1 MTTSVAVSSDGLT
14 LAGSFDDPDGTKLY
28 VWKQNTGFHILEMPK
43 AKYLFLDAIS
53 EDGSKILVRFWG
65 VDDKTFTFSY
75 DLNEMERQQQKL
87 TAAAGKKQSEQQASK
102 YSSLQQQLKN
112 AKPAQIYAKA
122 LDFEAEN
129 APEMALAAYRILID
143 KYPDS
148 PYTAKAIDKMEGL
161 RPAAPAQAR
170 PQPQAQQQ
178 PALQGVT
185 DARMAEVR
193 KQARERC
200 VSSCNIQMESCR
212 SQLDDAS
219 SKSLMTGT
227 ITALGGKNDMAA
239 MNSFQRTMDLERQ
252 KSQCTS
258 QREICVNSCP

>member
-1 MTTSVAVSSDGLT
+1 M
-14 LAGSFDDPDGTKLY
+14 
-28 VWKQNTGFHILEMPK
+28 
-43 AKYLFLDAIS
+43 
-53 EDGSKILVRFWG
+53 
-65 VDDKTFTFSY
+65 
-75 DLNEMERQQQKL
+75 
-87 TAAAGKKQSEQQASK
+87 
-102 YSSLQQQLKN
+102 
-112 AKPAQIYAKA
+112 
-122 LDFEAEN
+122 
-129 APEMALAAYRILID
+129 
-143 KYPDS
+143 
-148 PYTAKAIDKMEGL
+148 
-161 RPAAPAQAR
+161 
-170 PQPQAQQQ
+170 
-178 PALQGVT
+178 